1 MPEWRLLN
9 ARLTV
14 FVAPDTVVPPT
25 IWRDL
30 VGEEPEDSSVQRST
44 ATRIESGPF
53 ADGTLK
59 LQIQP
64 MRIDWAY
71 EPVGL
76 EAREGLPPFIGPF
89 PAAAD
94 PLIQFGHRWTA
105 SAWFPSVS
113 RVAVGFTLL
122 SPTRDRETGYQE
134 LSQFIDGV
142 PNTPDARDFHYQV
155 NRPRASRAGIEGLQ
169 VNRLAK
175 WSVGAFLVFAVAFDG
190 TSNPSS
196 ANSTP
201 RYHLHLDLD
210 INTSADYQGVIPR
223 GSIEGLIDD
232 LFAAGQEI
240 SEHGNRL

>member
-94 PLIQFGHRWTA
+94 PLIQFGHRWAA

-122 SPTRDRETGYQE
+122 SPTRDRETG
-134 LSQFIDGV
+134 V
-142 PNTPDARDFHYQV
+142 
-155 NRPRASRAGIEGLQ
+155 SRAKPVYRWGSEHPRRKGL
-169 VNRLAK
+169 LLP
-175 WSVGAFLVFAVAFDG
+175 GE
-190 TSNPSS
+190 SS
-196 ANSTP
+196 ACIPGRNRRSTQVKSS
-201 RYHLHLDLD
+201 RQMVGRCVFWFLRLFLTGRR
-210 INTSADYQGVIPR
+210 IQVQQLNAALSFAS
-223 GSIEGLIDD
+223 GSGY
-232 LFAAGQEI
+232 
-240 SEHGNRL
+240 

>member
-1 MPEWRLLN
+1 M
-9 ARLTV
+9 
-14 FVAPDTVVPPT
+14 
-25 IWRDL
+25 
-30 VGEEPEDSSVQRST
+30 
-44 ATRIESGPF
+44 
-53 ADGTLK
+53 
-59 LQIQP
+59 
-64 MRIDWAY
+64 
-71 EPVGL
+71 
-76 EAREGLPPFIGPF
+76 
-89 PAAAD
+89 
-94 PLIQFGHRWTA
+94 
-105 SAWFPSVS
+105 
-113 RVAVGFTLL
+113 
-122 SPTRDRETGYQE
+122 
-134 LSQFIDGV
+134 
-142 PNTPDARDFHYQV
+142 

>member
-1 MPEWRLLN
+1 
-9 ARLTV
+9 
-14 FVAPDTVVPPT
+14 
-25 IWRDL
+25 
-30 VGEEPEDSSVQRST
+30 
-44 ATRIESGPF
+44 
-53 ADGTLK
+53 
-59 LQIQP
+59 

-94 PLIQFGHRWTA
+94 PLIQFGHRWAA

-142 PNTPDARDFHYQV
+142 PNTPDARDFYYQV
-155 NRPRASRAGIEGLQ
+155 NRPRVSRAGIEGLQ

-196 ANSTP
+196 ATQ
-201 RYHLHLDLD
+201 RRAIICICFWIL
-210 INTSADYQGVIPR
+210 IRVQITRGGIPR
-223 GSIEGLIDD
+223 GNIEGLIDD